1 MTSPDVSDEA
11 ALARA
16 GDRALLA
23 AARHST
29 GRTAAVGACSTG
41 AALAA
46 LAEPAVLGHTLD
58 LLLRGDPAGP
68 LWTVWC
74 TAVIAAEVLLDAAVS
89 ALTGRVNGRSTAW
102 LRRLGL
108 TRLLSTAPHHA
119 CRHAPG
125 DVAARLTAHATEAGT
140 TPAAAAGGLASLL
153 PPLGGLI
160 ALFVIDVWTAL
171 AFVTGLPLLAVLL
184 RSFSRDSADSVSRYQ
199 QVQLTMAGLLVEA
212 LAGART
218 IAAAG
223 TLLRERARIL
233 RGLPALGAE
242 GRRMWRVY
250 GGTSARTSA
259 LMPLLL
265 YVVLGVGGLRLAAGA
280 LGVGALLAAVRYA
293 GLAAGVGAVTGRLAA
308 VVRGRA
314 AARRTAALL
323 VLPELPYGTR
333 ELSPGGPGTLELRG
347 VRVVRGGRAV
357 LDRVDLLV
365 PGGTTV
371 AVVGRSGSGK
381 TLLAAVAG
389 RLTDPDAGR
398 ILLDGV
404 PLAQLSHDALRRDV
418 GHAFDRPVPAG
429 RTVADAIAFGA
440 GPPPGRE
447 AVREAAR
454 AAGADLFVRRL
465 PQGYDTPLADAPM
478 SGGEIQRL
486 GLARAFLHAG
496 RLLVLDD
503 ATSSLDTLTAREV
516 ERSLAERIRPGTRLV
531 VAHRISSAARADQV
545 VWLEHGRVR
554 ATGPHGDL
562 WHDPDYRA
570 VFAAPALRATG
581 PGAAR
586 ATAPGT
592 SPAPGAE
599 PRPVLP
605 AAACDAG
612 PGAGAA
618 PADPPSGPGGPGGRK
633 PGAEV
638 RNASVEAIGAQQR
651 GDGASGA
658 RGAGGPRGAWR
669 RVGGE
674 GRRFLRGRGRA
685 LGALA
690 LWSLLESAHTFLG
703 GYGVARALDDG
714 FLAGRVAAGVGWL
727 AAAGAGALLGGVAL
741 RGVFAAL
748 AELVE
753 PLRDG
758 LVRRAVRR
766 ALGAAVADPARAV
779 DASAVSRLTQQT
791 EMARDSFAGL
801 VLTARSFVFTAA
813 GALLGMAALA
823 PVLLLVAVPP
833 LLLGLAAFLA
843 TLRPMAAVQR
853 EALDTDE
860 ALAARVG
867 EVAAGLRDIVACGGG
882 GAAAAR
888 VEPLIAAQERLTG
901 RLARWGSVRTV
912 ALGVAGRAPVVALLA
927 ATPWL
932 LGRGITAGALAG
944 ALTYL
949 TQSLLPA
956 LDTLMAALGSAG
968 TRLLVVLDRFCGPEP
983 GGSLP
988 AAGPSAPP
996 AAREHAAAAELH
1008 GVRFAYGPHAHPVLD
1023 GLDLTVRPGEH
1034 LAVVGPSGIGKSTL
1048 TALLAGLLPPDR
1060 GTVLVAGAPARPPG
1074 SSPAGSIPDP
1084 RRTLLP
1090 QQAYVF
1096 TGTVR
1101 ENLTHLCTGTET
1113 GAGKGTGGVSTAR
1126 LEATVAALGLE
1137 PLLGRLGG
1145 LDAILDP
1152 SELSQ
1157 GERQLLALAAA
1168 HLSPA
1173 PLLLLDEATCHLD
1186 AETEERAE
1194 RALAARPGTLV
1205 VVAHR
1210 ISSATRAD
1218 RVLVLDGT
1226 RAVCGTHA
1234 ELPARSALYRD
1245 LVGMWSA
1252 DGAVGSR

>member
-1 MTSPDVSDEA
+1 MTSPDPSDGA
-11 ALARA
+11 ALART
-16 GDRALLA
+16 GDRALMA
-23 AARHST
+23 AARDSA
-29 GRTAAVGACSTG
+29 GRTAAVGACSLG
-41 AALAA
+41 AAAAA

-58 LLLRGDPAGP
+58 LLLRGDPGGP
-68 LWTVWC
+68 AWTAWC
-74 TAVIAAEVLLDAAVS
+74 ALVIAAEVLLDAAVTR
-89 ALTGRVNGRSTAW
+89 LTGRVNGRSTAW

-108 TRLLSTAPHHA
+108 TRLLGTAPHHA
-119 CRHAPG
+119 ARHPPG

-140 TPAAAAGGLASLL
+140 APAAAAGAVASLL

-171 AFVTGLPLLAVLL
+171 AFVAGLPLLAVLL
-184 RSFSRDSADSVSRYQ
+184 RSFARDSAASVSRYQ
-199 QVQLTMAGLLVEA
+199 QVQLSIAGLLTEA

-223 TLLRERARIL
+223 TLSRERERVLRE
-233 RGLPALGAE
+233 LPALGVE

-250 GGTSARTSA
+250 GGTTARTSA

-265 YVVLGVGGLRLAAGA
+265 YVVLGVGGMRLAAGA

-323 VLPELPYGTR
+323 ALPAMTYGTR
-333 ELSPGGPGTLELRG
+333 ELPPDGPGTLELRG
-347 VRVVRGGRAV
+347 VRVERGGRAA
-357 LDRVDLLV
+357 LDGVDLVV

-398 ILLDGV
+398 VLLDGV
-404 PLAQLSHDALRRDV
+404 PLEELSAGALRRDV
-418 GHAFDRPVPAG
+418 GHAFDRPALPGRSVAG
-429 RTVADAIAFGA
+429 AIGFGA
-440 GPPPGRE
+440 GPPPGR
-447 AVREAAR
+447 ARVRAAAR
-454 AAGADLFVRRL
+454 AAGADPFVRRL
-465 PQGYDTPLADAPM
+465 PDGYDTLLADAPM
-478 SGGEIQRL
+478 SGGEVQRL
-486 GLARAFLHAG
+486 GLARAFLRAG

-516 ERSLAERIRPGTRLV
+516 ERSLAERVRPGTRLV
-531 VAHRISSAARADQV
+531 VAHRISAAARADRV
-545 VWLEHGRVR
+545 VWLEDGRVR
-554 ATGPHGDL
+554 ATGPHATL
-562 WHDPDYRA
+562 WQDPDYRA
-570 VFAAPALRATG
+570 VFAAPPQGDRPTG
-581 PGAAR
+581 EPSAGAAPV
-586 ATAPGT
+586 APAPVVADADAGDTAAWDTASDDTTVAGAAASDRTTTRPAPASGPVLPGPVPKT
-592 SPAPGAE
+592 APGAE
-599 PRPVLP
+599 
-605 AAACDAG
+605 AAA
-612 PGAGAA
+612 GAGA
-618 PADPPSGPGGPGGRK
+618 
-633 PGAEV
+633 
-638 RNASVEAIGAQQR
+638 
-651 GDGASGA
+651 
-658 RGAGGPRGAWR
+658 GAGAGTWR

-674 GRRFLRGRGRA
+674 GRRFLRGRVRP

-690 LWSLLESAHTFLG
+690 LWSLLESVHTFLG

-714 FLAGRVAAGVGWL
+714 FLAGRVDTGVLWL
-727 AAAGAGALLGGVAL
+727 TAAGAGALLGGVAL
-741 RGVFAAL
+741 RGVFRAL

-758 LVRRAVRR
+758 LVRRAVRH
-766 ALGAAVADPARAV
+766 ALGAAVADPARA
-779 DASAVSRLTQQT
+779 AGTGAVSRLTQQS

-801 VLTARSFVFTAA
+801 VLTARSFLFTAV

-823 PVLLLVAVPP
+823 PVLLVVVVPP
-833 LLLGLAAFLA
+833 LLLGLAVFLA

-882 GAAAAR
+882 GAAAAS
-888 VEPLIAAQERLTG
+888 VEPLVAAQERLTG
-901 RLARWGSVRTV
+901 RLALWGAVRTL
-912 ALGVAGRAPVVALLA
+912 ALGVAGRAPVLALLA

-932 LGRGITAGALAG
+932 LGGGLTAGALAG

-983 GGSLP
+983 TAPGSP
-988 AAGPSAPP
+988 AAATSRTP
-996 AAREHAAAAELH
+996 AASAAPQRPVAAVELR
-1008 GVRFAYGPHAHPVLD
+1008 GVGFAYGPRAHPVLD

-1048 TALLAGLLPPDR
+1048 TALLAGLLPPGA
-1060 GTVLVAGAPARPPG
+1060 GTALVAGAPARP
-1074 SSPAGSIPDP
+1074 AGSAHGPDP

-1101 ENLTHLCTGTET
+1101 ENLTHLCPRPADVPAER
-1113 GAGKGTGGVSTAR
+1113 V
-1126 LEATVAALGLE
+1126 EAVVAALGLA

-1145 LDAILDP
+1145 PDAVLDP
-1152 SELSQ
+1152 ARLSQ

-1168 HLSPA
+1168 YLSPA

-1210 ISSATRAD
+1210 ISSAARAD

-1252 DGAVGSR
+1252 GGAVSSTR